1 MLHIFLASE
10 SQLGQ
15 GITVL
20 CHMCLFLEEGGFP
33 EREMDVQ
40 KEIRPS
46 RRFEVGVLLSFD
58 IGLGPLVASSTL
70 EFRADSR
77 TTELMVY
84 QSHVMT

>member
-1 MLHIFLASE
+1 MLASK
-10 SQLGQ
+10 
-15 GITVL
+15 ITVRTGL
-20 CHMCLFLEEGGFP
+20 NCGMCLFLEGGGIP

-40 KEIRPS
+40 NEIWPF
-46 RRFEVGVLLSFD
+46 RRFEVVVLLSSD
-58 IGLGPLVASSTL
+58 IGLGPVVASSTL